1 MLRLKSDLGADRRE
15 QHEETVVQTWD
26 FSYDDLATLDVVC
39 GEFEQEIARLAA
51 AGEIPDVLLEQASL
65 EGIGDLAEGKVPRL
79 PHGPSKKPEAHLCK
93 LHDLAYRVRQ
103 RPRQILENRAGLLD
117 RNRPFTAIPL
127 PLTYDHPG
135 CDRSGPLTQQ
145 PDLLEPQRQDL
156 LRLVQS
162 LYPEANNRPLNVELL
177 QGPVYWPGL
186 KEKERN
192 DLTKRWEC
200 FVDQVAKLAT
210 PFELWSLGLWH
221 PRQDKIPT
229 TVRAGFAAR
238 PEMPAP
244 LAAQAKLQT
253 FFWADYE
260 LVRYLDRRAALR
272 FGFQGG
278 DGWWLGENTKSLSQI
293 GPNRIEVVTSV
304 IAELSAVT
312 ARNGRKWAHVV
323 TLERQNGEPERN
335 WKGFLW
341 RSAKGLIRRAVQR
354 TLDEVNAAESSW
366 LGLRQSTDNAESGL
380 EHWADRAPDK
390 RWNSHP
396 LSRTTPGPDEFAS
409 YDAPGGTRA
418 RRLAWLALQGIENL
432 NAEEHAVLA
441 LRTGVS
447 HFGPIT
453 REKVAVLLKSHS
465 PQWTARKVELRE
477 ESARTKLHDA
487 ARQLKI
493 HGEEPASEAD
503 DE

>member
-39 GEFEQEIARLAA
+39 GEFEREIARLAA
-51 AGEIPDVLLEQASL
+51 TGEIPDALLEQASL

-145 PDLLEPQRQDL
+145 PDLLEPQRLHL
-156 LRLVQS
+156 LGLVQS

-186 KEKERN
+186 TEKER
-192 DLTKRWEC
+192 DELTKRWEC
-200 FVDQVAKLAT
+200 FVDEVAKLAI
-210 PFELWSLGLWH
+210 PFELWSLGLWD
-221 PRQDKIPT
+221 PRQGAIPQRAT
-229 TVRAGFAAR
+229 PATVRARFADL
-238 PEMPAP
+238 PEKPAP

-278 DGWWLGENTKSLSQI
+278 DGWWLAENTKSLSQI
-293 GPNRIEVVTSV
+293 APNRIEVVTSV

-366 LGLRQSTDNAESGL
+366 LG
-380 EHWADRAPDK
+380 
-390 RWNSHP
+390 
-396 LSRTTPGPDEFAS
+396 
-409 YDAPGGTRA
+409 
-418 RRLAWLALQGIENL
+418 
-432 NAEEHAVLA
+432 
-441 LRTGVS
+441 
-447 HFGPIT
+447 
-453 REKVAVLLKSHS
+453 
-465 PQWTARKVELRE
+465 
-477 ESARTKLHDA
+477 
-487 ARQLKI
+487 
-493 HGEEPASEAD
+493 
-503 DE
+503 